1 MPRDINELKARLNGE
16 VQWSARLAEA
26 LTHRSY
32 AVENSLAYDNQRL
45 EFLGDAV
52 LEIVLTEYLFLLYP
66 ECDEGAMTKIRSALV
81 REAALARLAR
91 KLELGEYLQVGRGE
105 KESGGADRDSTL
117 ADLFEAVLGAFYLD
131 GGFEPVR
138 EFITSM
144 FAAEYPEPRKLLGTI
159 NPKGL
164 LQEYSQARW
173 GQPPVYTV
181 LRTTGP
187 EHLPV
192 YEVEV
197 SLHGH
202 VAFGRAA
209 SRKQAESAAA
219 QVLYLYLT
227 EHDEVKE

>member
-1 MPRDINELKARLNGE
+1 MTRSIEELKNKLGADIPWSGRLE
-16 VQWSARLAEA
+16 EA

-32 AVENSLAYDNQRL
+32 AVENGLSYDNQRL

-52 LEIVLTEYLFLLYP
+52 LEIALTEYLFCLYP
-66 ECDEGAMTKIRSALV
+66 ECDEGAMTKMRSALV
-81 REAALARLAR
+81 REGALAALAR
-91 KLELGEYLQVGRGE
+91 KLELGEYLLVGRGE
-105 KESGGADRDSTL
+105 QEAGGAGRDSTL
-117 ADLFEAVLGAFYLD
+117 ADLFEAVLGALYLD
-131 GGFEPVR
+131 GGFER
-138 EFITSM
+138 ARCFILEM
-144 FAAEYPEPRKLLGTI
+144 FRAEYPDPRSLLSSI

-164 LQEYSQARW
+164 LQEYSQHRW
-173 GQPPVYTV
+173 GKPPIYSI

-197 SLHGH
+197 SLHGY

-219 QVLYLYLT
+219 QNLYLYLT
-227 EHDEVKE
+227 EHEEKE

>member
-1 MPRDINELKARLNGE
+1 MPRDINELKARLGNDIP
-16 VQWSARLAEA
+16 WSSRLTEA

-32 AVENSLAYDNQRL
+32 AVENSLSYDNQRL

-52 LEIVLTEYLFLLYP
+52 LEIVLTDYLFRLYP
-66 ECDEGAMTKIRSALV
+66 DCDEGAMTKIRSALV
-81 REAALARLAR
+81 REPALARLAR
-91 KLELGEYLQVGRGE
+91 KLELGEYLLVGRGE
-105 KESGGADRDSTL
+105 KESGGAGRDSTL
-117 ADLFEAVLGAFYLD
+117 ADLFEALLGAFYLD
-131 GGFEPVR
+131 AGFEAVK
-138 EFITSM
+138 EFITGM
-144 FAAEYPEPRKLLGTI
+144 FSTEYPDPRSLLHTI

-187 EHLPV
+187 EHQPV

-197 SLHGH
+197 SLRGY

-209 SRKQAESAAA
+209 SRKQAESSAAH
-219 QVLYLYLT
+219 VLYLYLT
-227 EHDEVKE
+227 EPEANV

>member
-1 MPRDINELKARLNGE
+1 MTRNIDELKVRLGAD
-16 VQWSARLAEA
+16 VPWSNRLDEA

-32 AVENSLAYDNQRL
+32 AVENALPYDNQRL

-52 LEIVLTEYLFLLYP
+52 LEIVLTEYLFNLYP
-66 ECDEGAMTKIRSALV
+66 ECNEGAMTKMRSALV
-81 REAALARLAR
+81 REGALAALAR
-91 KLELGEYLQVGRGE
+91 KLGLGEYLLVGHGE
-105 KESGGADRDSTL
+105 QEAGGAGRDSTL
-117 ADLFEAVLGAFYLD
+117 ADLFEAVLGALYLD
-131 GGFEPVR
+131 GGFERVKR
-138 EFITSM
+138 FILDRFRT
-144 FAAEYPEPRKLLGTI
+144 EYPDPRSLLSSI

-164 LQEYSQARW
+164 LQEYSQHHW
-173 GQPPVYTV
+173 GKQPVYSV

-197 SLHGH
+197 SLHGY

-219 QVLYLYLT
+219 QNLYLYLT
-227 EHDEVKE
+227 EHEEKA

>member
-1 MPRDINELKARLNGE
+1 MTRNIDELKNRLGPDIPWSNRLN
-16 VQWSARLAEA
+16 EA

-32 AVENSLAYDNQRL
+32 AVENALPYDNQRL

-52 LEIVLTEYLFLLYP
+52 LEIVLTEYLFRLYP
-66 ECDEGAMTKIRSALV
+66 ECDEGAMTKMRSALV
-81 REAALARLAR
+81 REGALAALAR
-91 KLELGEYLQVGRGE
+91 KLELGEYLLVGRGE
-105 KESGGADRDSTL
+105 QEAGGAGRDSTL
-117 ADLFEAVLGAFYLD
+117 ADLFEAVLGALYLD
-131 GGFEPVR
+131 GGFDCVKR
-138 EFITSM
+138 FILSM
-144 FAAEYPEPRKLLGTI
+144 FREEYPDPRSLLSSI

-164 LQEYSQARW
+164 LQEYSQRRW
-173 GQPPVYTV
+173 GKPPTYTV

-197 SLHGH
+197 SLHGY

-219 QVLYLYLT
+219 QNLYLYLT
-227 EHDEVKE
+227 EHEEKE